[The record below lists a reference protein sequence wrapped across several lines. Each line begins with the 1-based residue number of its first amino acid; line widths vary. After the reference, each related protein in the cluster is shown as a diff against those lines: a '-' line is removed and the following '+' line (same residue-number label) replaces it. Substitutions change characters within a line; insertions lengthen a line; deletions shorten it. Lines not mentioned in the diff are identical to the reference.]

1 MRILDQFLHPLFLD
15 HDCIV
20 VPGLG
25 GFVCNR
31 QPAQYDEGR
40 QELMPPYRSVLFNER
55 LVHHDGV
62 LAQAVSR
69 AQGITFDQAVK
80 AIELEVAQ
88 LKTDITGGSTVAIE
102 RVGRLY
108 NGRNER
114 VQFLADEEMERML
127 RSFGLR
133 NIPLRPIAE
142 ATAKS
147 PIHQPAKGKVIQMP
161 SPPVSV
167 PLARIAAALAVPV
180 LGGLGM
186 FVADSWDVQDA
197 RMSAINVPAV
207 VAAFEPRFEG
217 EAVPSWSDVEALEET
232 AALAPEVEA
241 AVERPTTEEV
251 GVPVAL
257 EDNPGLYMLV
267 AGAFSV
273 EANAQ
278 ALANQLAAN
287 GFDAEVFEQDGG
299 LHIVTYATHLE
310 EQSARMHLEELRK
323 QVISQNAWL
332 KPWKVIR

>member
-1 MRILDQFLHPLFLD
+1 MRILDQYLHPLFLD

-40 QELMPPYRSVLFNER
+40 QELTPPYRSVLFNER

-108 NGRNER
+108 KGRNER

-142 ATAKS
+142 ATA
-147 PIHQPAKGKVIQMP
+147 
-161 SPPVSV
+161 
-167 PLARIAAALAVPV
+167 
-180 LGGLGM
+180 
-186 FVADSWDVQDA
+186 
-197 RMSAINVPAV
+197 
-207 VAAFEPRFEG
+207 
-217 EAVPSWSDVEALEET
+217 ET
-232 AALAPEVEA
+232 AHSSTR
-241 AVERPTTEEV
+241 EREGDSDAFATCFGAIGAHCRGV
-251 GVPVAL
+251 GR
-257 EDNPGLYMLV
+257 
-267 AGAFSV
+267 AGPRWTGNV
-273 EANAQ
+273 
-278 ALANQLAAN
+278 
-287 GFDAEVFEQDGG
+287 
-299 LHIVTYATHLE
+299 
-310 EQSARMHLEELRK
+310 RCR
-323 QVISQNAWL
+323 
-332 KPWKVIR
+332 

>member
-1 MRILDQFLHPLFLD
+1 MHILDQYLHPLFLD

-31 QPAQYDEGR
+31 QPAHYDEGR
-40 QELMPPYRSVLFNER
+40 QELTPPYRSVLFNER

-69 AQGITFDQAVK
+69 AKGITLDQAVK
-80 AIELEVAQ
+80 EIELEVAQ
-88 LKTDITGGSTVAIE
+88 LKTEISGDKTVAIE
-102 RVGRLY
+102 GVGRLY
-108 NGRNER
+108 KGKNER
-114 VQFLADEEMERML
+114 VKFLADEQMERML

-133 NIPLRPIAE
+133 NIPLRPIA
-142 ATAKS
+142 ASTPKQ
-147 PIHQPAKGKVIQMP
+147 PIPQPPKGKVITMP
-161 SPPVSV
+161 TPSV
-167 PLARIAAALAVPV
+167 AAPLARIAAVLAVPV

-186 FVADSWDVQDA
+186 FVADSWEGQDV
-197 RMSAINVPAV
+197 RMSAINVPEV

-217 EAVPSWSDVEALEET
+217 EAVPSWDDIQALEE
-232 AALAPEVEA
+232 AVPVDPEIAVAL
-241 AVERPTTEEV
+241 ERPTTHDI
-251 GVPVAL
+251 GVPAAL
-257 EDNPGLYMLV
+257 DENPGLYMLV

-273 EANAQ
+273 EANAHL
-278 ALANQLAAN
+278 LANELAAS

-323 QVISQNAWL
+323 QRISQNAWL
-332 KPWKVIR
+332 KPWKVIQ

>member
-1 MRILDQFLHPLFLD
+1 MRILDQYLHPLFLD

-40 QELMPPYRSVLFNER
+40 QELTPPHRSVLFNER

-69 AQGITFDQAVK
+69 AKGITFDQAVK
-80 AIELEVAQ
+80 EIEGEVAE
-88 LKTDITGGSTVAIE
+88 LKAEISDGKTIAVE
-102 RVGRLY
+102 CVGRLY
-108 NGRNER
+108 KGNNNR

-133 NIPLRPIAE
+133 NIPLRPIAGV
-142 ATAKS
+142 ASK
-147 PIHQPAKGKVIQMP
+147 PDHPQPAKGKVIPMP
-161 SPPVSV
+161 TPSGAV

-186 FVADSWDVQDA
+186 FVADGWAEQDA
-197 RMSAINVPAV
+197 RMSAISVPAI
-207 VAAFEPRFEG
+207 VATFEPRFEG

-232 AALAPEVEA
+232 TAIAPEVEA
-241 AVERPTTEEV
+241 AVERPTNEEI

-257 EDNPGLYMLV
+257 DDNPALYMLV

-278 ALANQLAAN
+278 VLANELVAN
-287 GFDAEVFEQDGG
+287 GFDAQVFEQDGG

-323 QVISQNAWL
+323 QQISQDAWL